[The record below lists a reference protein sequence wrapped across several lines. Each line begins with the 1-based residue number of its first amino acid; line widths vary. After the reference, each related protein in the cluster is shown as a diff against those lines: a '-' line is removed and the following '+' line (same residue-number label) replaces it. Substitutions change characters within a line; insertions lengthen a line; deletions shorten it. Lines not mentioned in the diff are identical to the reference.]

1 MHVPSKPGSK
11 ECLLIAFE
19 HNGHDLEVI
28 FFVNRKKSERS
39 DQTKDLNKSACQQ
52 IWVLPLFQLKKKNI
66 ETGLV
71 GFDTKKNPNLR

>member
-28 FFVNRKKSERS
+28 FLSTEKKVREVTKRK
-39 DQTKDLNKSACQQ
+39 
-52 IWVLPLFQLKKKNI
+52 I
-66 ETGLV
+66 
-71 GFDTKKNPNLR
+71 